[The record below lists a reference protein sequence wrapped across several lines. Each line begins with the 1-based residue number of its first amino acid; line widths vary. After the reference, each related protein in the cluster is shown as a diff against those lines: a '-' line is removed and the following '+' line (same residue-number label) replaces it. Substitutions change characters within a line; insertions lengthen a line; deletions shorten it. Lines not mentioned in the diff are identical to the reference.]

1 MQEKIIDIEN
11 FSFRYSSQ
19 NEPTLKDINL
29 DIKKGEKVLIIGPS
43 GSGKSTLGQ
52 TLNGIIPNLHKGEAK
67 GNLLINNLPFG
78 SSIFDLSKSI
88 STVLQDT
95 DDQFIGLTVGEDI
108 AFALENDQVN
118 QEEMKKAVSYWASA
132 VDLGKFL
139 NKKPQELSGGQKQRV
154 TLAGVLID
162 ESPILLFDEPLANLD
177 PKAGEDTIELIDR
190 IHKKTDATSIIIEHR
205 LEDVLLA
212 DVDRIVLVNNGQILF
227 DESPEEL
234 LNSDLLEENGL
245 REPLYVSA
253 LKYAGIDIK
262 EVKNLENIS
271 RLELTEKESGKL
283 RDWASKLN
291 HKKEVAHPEELLRLE
306 NLSVGYSDDLI
317 LKDVNVTIN
326 QGERISIVGRNGA
339 GKSTLVKA
347 ICNFINSEGK
357 VFWKKEDIT
366 QENIAERA
374 EKIGFVMQNPNHM
387 ISQSMIFDEVALG
400 LKLRKVPEDEIRK
413 QVEETLKICGLYQ
426 FRNWPISA
434 LSYGQKK
441 RVTIA
446 SILVLKP
453 SLIILDEPTAGQD
466 FEHYSEFMDFLD
478 RLNREGT
485 TIISITHDMH
495 QMMEYSDR
503 TLVIGDQGL
512 LADKKPAELLT
523 NEELIKKVHLKKTS
537 LFKLAQMAGID
548 DAESFIQNFIS
559 LEKSRRASHE

>member
-1 MQEKIIDIEN
+1 MQEKIIDIKD

-29 DIKKGEKVLIIGPS
+29 GIKKGEKVLIIGPS

-78 SSIFDLSKSI
+78 SSIFNLSKSI

-108 AFALENDQVN
+108 AFALENDQIK
-118 QEEMKKAVSYWASA
+118 QEAMKKAVDYWANA
-132 VDLGKFL
+132 VGLEKFL

-162 ESPILLFDEPLANLD
+162 ESPVILFDEPLANLD
-177 PKAGEDTIELIDR
+177 PRSGEDTINLIDQ
-190 IHKKTDATSIIIEHR
+190 IHKKTGATSIIIEHR

-212 DVDRIVLVNNGQILF
+212 DLDRIILVNNGQILF
-227 DESPEEL
+227 DGGANEL
-234 LNSDLLEENGL
+234 LTSDLLEENGL

-253 LKYAGIDIK
+253 LKYAGIDIRK
-262 EVKNLENIS
+262 VTNLENIS
-271 RLELTEKESGKL
+271 QLKLTDQDTLKL
-283 RDWASKLN
+283 RDWAHKLSP
-291 HKKEVAHPEELLRLE
+291 KKEVNHFEELLRLE
-306 NLSVGYSDDLI
+306 NLSTGYGDDLI
-317 LKDVNVTIN
+317 LKDVNLVIN
-326 QGERISIVGRNGA
+326 QGERISIVGPNGA

-347 ICNFINSEGK
+347 ICNFIDSSGDI
-357 VFWKKEDIT
+357 FWKKENIT

-400 LKLRKVPEDEIRK
+400 LKLRKLPEQEIRE

-478 RLNREGT
+478 RLNRKGT

-503 TLVIGDQGL
+503 TLVIADHGL

-523 NEELIKKVHLKKTS
+523 SEELIKKVHLKKTS
-537 LFKLAQMAGID
+537 LFKLAQMADIS

-559 LEKSRRASHE
+559 LEKTRRVSHE